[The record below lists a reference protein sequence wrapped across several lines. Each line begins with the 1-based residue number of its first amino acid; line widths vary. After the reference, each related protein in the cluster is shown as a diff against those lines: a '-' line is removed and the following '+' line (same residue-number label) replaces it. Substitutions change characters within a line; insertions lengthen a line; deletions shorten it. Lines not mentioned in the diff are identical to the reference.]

1 MIEYGLKEEK
11 SSLEENENEEM
22 WKILRDFARVSFIGS
37 FTERR
42 RKGEGKE
49 CKKSKG
55 KTTARVVI
63 KFNGRCHV

>member
-1 MIEYGLKEEK
+1 MEK
-11 SSLEENENEEM
+11 G
-22 WKILRDFARVSFIGS
+22 KILRDFARVSFIGLP
-37 FTERR
+37 
-42 RKGEGKE
+42 KGGGRGRGKE